1 MRFSKLQE
9 EVFGGDSD
17 ESSRTSLTSTNV
29 VFIGKPKSWNIRSIL
44 KWLSIFVS
52 VMLVMSFIIDSKVTS
67 DGLKAQINALNIK
80 IHNSSTKEGRIIG
93 ELKMIGN
100 KTNLNE
106 ANFAHLKTAQ
116 DNLKETSP
124 WTQAKN
130 ELKALMDEKESS
142 LRGLVSNLN
151 STMLSSSNLT
161 RSWLQKVE
169 NVSLSRGTQLEEKM
183 KLVRKHS
190 EEQDVF
196 IHHRLNL
203 VSFSA
208 ANLSS
213 VLESH
218 KDNLGLQLEGIK
230 FVQDSLQQELEAMQ
244 INEELTNEI
253 QFEKIDEL
261 ENALNVTLIS
271 LNETKSI
278 HLDQLKRT
286 LDILLKV
293 VKAKNETDNADNELK
308 PDAEADSKV
317 DALDEAGSNSTA
329 APDHTC
335 DKITKVK
342 PNEIVCKASSELAR
356 KRNCKKAFDGLL
368 AIGKPGVSAWAS
380 KGEGRGAWIQATFS
394 RQVIVKQLKVLQR
407 HSPTEANKVVEMEM
421 DNGVKQTATL
431 IAKGDRH
438 WNIIKLSRGVPTR
451 NLKLTVLSVYRSVNN
466 GFKEIEIYGC

>member
-9 EVFGGDSD
+9 EVFGGDCDSL
-17 ESSRTSLTSTNV
+17 SRASLTSNGNV
-29 VFIGKPKSWNIRSIL
+29 GFNGKPKSWNIRSSL
-44 KWLSIFVS
+44 KWFAVFVT
-52 VMLVMSFIIDSKVTS
+52 VIAMMSFIIDTKVTS
-67 DGLKAQINALNIK
+67 DSMKAQINALNIK
-80 IHNSSTKEGRIIG
+80 LYNSSTKEGRIIG

-106 ANFAHLKTAQ
+106 AKFAHLKTAQ
-116 DNLKETSP
+116 TALEEKSP
-124 WTQAKN
+124 WIQAKT
-130 ELKALMDEKESS
+130 ELKALLASKESS
-142 LRGLVSNLN
+142 LRALVSTLN
-151 STMLSSSNLT
+151 SSLISTSNLSQT
-161 RSWLQKVE
+161 RLSKLE
-169 NVSLSRGTQLEEKM
+169 NATLKIKLMEEKM
-183 KLVRKHS
+183 NLIQNHS
-190 EEQDVF
+190 SAQDIF
-196 IHHRLNL
+196 IHHRLNT
-203 VSFSA
+203 VSFNA

-213 VLESH
+213 VMESH
-218 KDNLGLQLEGIK
+218 KDNLGLQLEGMK
-230 FVQDSLQQELEAMQ
+230 FFQDSLQQELEAMQ
-244 INEELTNEI
+244 INEELTNEL

-293 VKAKNETDNADNELK
+293 VKAKNETDSADNELK
-308 PDAEADSKV
+308 PDAEEDSNV
-317 DALDEAGSNSTA
+317 DALDECGGNSTA

-335 DKITKVK
+335 DKVTKVK